1 MVVGERGNEFN
12 SLGFR
17 AMPFVKG
24 QSGNP
29 GGRAKEKSWAD
40 AIRIAVNEAY
50 EGGDRKKL
58 RVLADRLVDKALEGE
73 IAAMKEI
80 GDRLDGKAAQSVEMS
95 GEVAPSYVVR
105 LPEVIEDSDEWQKKY
120 APPKQ

>member
-1 MVVGERGNEFN
+1 MTWK
-12 SLGFR
+12 
-17 AMPFVKG
+17 KG

-29 GGRAKEKSWAD
+29 NGRAKDKLWAD

-58 RVLADRLVDKALEGE
+58 RVLADKLVDKAIEGE

-80 GDRLDGKAAQSVEMS
+80 GDRLDGKAAQSVEVS
-95 GEVAPSYVVR
+95 GDAVTCYAI
-105 LPEVIEDSDEWQKKY
+105 LPEVIEDAVEWHKKY
-120 APPKQ
+120 APQNNNHQRFIERT

>member
-1 MVVGERGNEFN
+1 MTWK
-12 SLGFR
+12 
-17 AMPFVKG
+17 KG

-29 GGRAKEKSWAD
+29 KGRAKDKSWAD

-80 GDRLDGKAAQSVEMS
+80 GDRLDGKAAQSVDVTHHKSVEDMS
-95 GEVAPSYVVR
+95 DDELIEIIRSDGDNDEADGEEKLPS
-105 LPEVIEDSDEWQKKY
+105 IH
-120 APPKQ
+120 

>member
-1 MVVGERGNEFN
+1 MTWK
-12 SLGFR
+12 
-17 AMPFVKG
+17 KG

-29 GGRAKEKSWAD
+29 NGRAKDKLWAD

-58 RVLADRLVDKALEGE
+58 RVLADKLVDKAIEGE

-80 GDRLDGKAAQSVEMS
+80 GDRLDGKAAQSGDVTHHKSIEEMS
-95 GEVAPSYVVR
+95 DAELIEIIRSDGDADAQDSEEVVPSVH
-105 LPEVIEDSDEWQKKY
+105 
-120 APPKQ
+120 

>member
-1 MVVGERGNEFN
+1 MAARKSPGG
-12 SLGFR
+12 G
-17 AMPFVKG
+17 KG
-24 QSGNP
+24 QD
-29 GGRAKEKSWAD
+29 KLWAD

-95 GEVAPSYVVR
+95 GETSHRYALMPDEA
-105 LPEVIEDSDEWQKKY
+105 LTAEEWQKQY
-120 APPKQ
+120 APTKQ

>member
-1 MVVGERGNEFN
+1 MTWK
-12 SLGFR
+12 
-17 AMPFVKG
+17 KG

-29 GGRAKEKSWAD
+29 NGRAKDKTWAD

-58 RVLADRLVDKALEGE
+58 RVLAEKLVDKALEGE

-80 GDRLDGKAAQSVEMS
+80 GDRLDGKAAQSVDVSSEQS
-95 GEVAPSYVVR
+95 HRSVVR
-105 LPEVIEDSDEWQKKY
+105 MPEVCETTEEWQRQY
-120 APPKQ
+120 SPPKQ